1 MAQLCQERGS
11 GEILEYMPDLSR
23 FKNTATAYS
32 TTLSYMPSSTMH
44 SSIYVDIESYE
55 KREDNTAGADNDVV
69 K

>member
-1 MAQLCQERGS
+1 M
-11 GEILEYMPDLSR
+11 EYMPDLSR